1 MGGMEWVLL
10 GISVGLV
17 LACGVFG
24 AAEYSFV
31 AVDRAAVEKAASEGD
46 RQAQGVRT
54 ALRSL
59 STQLSGAQVGVTL
72 TNLIIGFLAEPAIAS
87 LLETPLEAVG
97 VPGGA
102 VPGIS
107 VTLGLVLAT
116 VATMIFGELVPKK
129 LAIAVPFPIARRTQG
144 FIRGF
149 TTVMTWPI
157 RLLNGSANGI
167 VRALGVE
174 PQEELRS
181 ARSSDEL
188 ASLTNRSAS
197 EGTLDTDTAHL
208 VQRSIAF
215 GPRTAGEIMTPR
227 VQMACVDASDPV
239 TEVIELSSSTGFSKF
254 PVIKGTSDNVVG
266 SVHVKQ
272 AVAVPRSE
280 RAHTLVREV
289 MVEATVVPESLR
301 LDPLLSLLRG
311 EGFQMAIV
319 SDEYGGT
326 AGVVT
331 LEDVVEEIV
340 GDIADEHDRY
350 GSRLRQRPD
359 GSWIISG
366 LLRPDEVADA
376 TGLALPEDEAY
387 DTVAGLL
394 VRELG
399 RIPKR
404 GDEVT
409 VPLPVVI
416 PEDDDEE
423 AVEEFAQLRV
433 ERMDGLR
440 VDRLSIKR
448 LVPDPDSES
457 DSGPDAGPGSASH
470 SGSGRGGS

>member
-1 MGGMEWVLL
+1 MEWLL
-10 GISVGLV
+10 LAVSVGLV

-31 AVDRAAVEKAASEGD
+31 TVDRAAVEKAAADGD
-46 RQAQGVRT
+46 RQAQGVRA
-54 ALRSL
+54 ALRTL

-87 LLETPLEAVG
+87 LIEGPLAAAG
-97 VPGGA
+97 VPETA
-102 VPGIS
+102 VPGIA
-107 VTLGLVLAT
+107 VTLGLVIAT
-116 VATMIFGELVPKK
+116 IVTMIFGELVPKK
-129 LAIAVPFPIARRTQG
+129 LGIAAPLATARRTQG
-144 FIRGF
+144 FQRAF
-149 TTVMTWPI
+149 TTVMTYPI
-157 RLLNGSANGI
+157 KLLNGSANAV

-188 ASLTNRSAS
+188 ASLAGRSAT
-197 EGTLDTDTAHL
+197 EGTLDSQTAHL
-208 VQRSIAF
+208 VQRSVAF

-227 VQMACVDASDPV
+227 VQMACVDATDPV
-239 TEVIELSSSTGFSKF
+239 SEVIELSGTTGFSKF
-254 PVIKGTSDNVVG
+254 PVIKGSSDNVVG

-280 RAHTLVREV
+280 RHDTLVREV

-359 GSWIISG
+359 GSWIVSG
-366 LLRPDEVADA
+366 LLRPDEVQDA
-376 TGLALPEDEAY
+376 IGLSLPEDEDY
-387 DTVAGLL
+387 DTIAGLL

-399 RIPKR
+399 RIPAR
-404 GDEVT
+404 GDRVV
-409 VPLPVVI
+409 VPLPVVL
-416 PEDDDEE
+416 PDDDDEE
-423 AVEEFAQLRV
+423 PVQEHALMRV

-440 VDRLSIKR
+440 VDRISLKR
-448 LVPDPDSES
+448 LLPEESE
-457 DSGPDAGPGSASH
+457 
-470 SGSGRGGS
+470 R

>member
-1 MGGMEWVLL
+1 M
-10 GISVGLV
+10 
-17 LACGVFG
+17 
-24 AAEYSFV
+24 
-31 AVDRAAVEKAASEGD
+31 EKAANEGD
-46 RQAQGVRT
+46 RQAQGVRQ
-54 ALRSL
+54 ALRTL
-59 STQLSGAQVGVTL
+59 STQLSGAQVGVTV
-72 TNLIIGFLAEPAIAS
+72 TNLAIGFLAEPAIAS
-87 LLETPLEAVG
+87 LIRTPLTTFG
-97 VPGGA
+97 VPEGA

-107 VTLGLVLAT
+107 VTLGLTIAT
-116 VATMIFGELVPKK
+116 VVTMLIGELVPKK
-129 LAIAVPFPIARRTQG
+129 LGIAAPFPIARRTQA
-144 FIRGF
+144 FNRGF
-149 TTVMTWPI
+149 TSVMTYPLK
-157 RLLNGSANGI
+157 LLNGSANAI
-167 VRALGVE
+167 LRALGVE

-188 ASLTNRSAS
+188 ASLAGRSAS
-197 EGTLDTDTAHL
+197 EGTLDSETAHL
-208 VQRSIAF
+208 VQRSVAF

-227 VQMACVDASDPV
+227 VQMACLDATDPV
-239 TEVIELSSSTGFSKF
+239 SEVIELSSTTGFSKF
-254 PVIKGTSDNVVG
+254 PVIKGTTDNVVG

-272 AVAVPRSE
+272 AVAVPRAE

-289 MVEATVVPESLR
+289 MVDATVVPESLR

-340 GDIADEHDRY
+340 GDISDEHDRY

-359 GSWIISG
+359 GSWIVSG

-376 TGLALPEDEAY
+376 TGIRLPEDEAY

-399 RIPKR
+399 RIPVR
-404 GDEVT
+404 GDRVL

-416 PEDDDEE
+416 PEDDDEDHVQE
-423 AVEEFAQLRV
+423 HALMRV

-440 VDRLSIKR
+440 VDRISVKR
-448 LVPDPDSES
+448 LLPESEEL
-457 DSGPDAGPGSASH
+457 A
-470 SGSGRGGS
+470 

>member
-1 MGGMEWVLL
+1 MEWLLL
-10 GISVGLV
+10 GISVALV

-72 TNLIIGFLAEPAIAS
+72 TNLVIGFLAEPAIAT
-87 LLETPLEAVG
+87 LLETPLTSLG
-97 VPGGA
+97 VPDSA
-102 VPGIS
+102 VPGIA

-116 VATMIFGELVPKK
+116 IATMIFGELVPKK
-129 LAIAVPFPIARRTQG
+129 LGIAVPFAVARRTQG
-144 FIRGF
+144 FMRGF

-157 RLLNGSANGI
+157 RVLNGSANAV

-188 ASLTNRSAS
+188 ASLANRSAS
-197 EGTLDTDTAHL
+197 EGTLDTETAHL
-208 VQRSIAF
+208 VQRSVAF

-227 VQMACVDASDPV
+227 VQMACVDATDPV
-239 TEVIELSSSTGFSKF
+239 SDVIELSGSTGFSKF

-266 SVHVKQ
+266 SIHVKQ

-340 GDIADEHDRY
+340 GEISDEHDRF
-350 GSRLRQRPD
+350 GARLRQRPD
-359 GSWIISG
+359 GSWIVSG

-399 RIPKR
+399 RIPAR
-404 GDEVT
+404 GDEVI
-409 VPLPVVI
+409 VPLPVVL

-423 AVEEFAQLRV
+423 PVHEHAVLRV

-440 VDRLSIKR
+440 VDRISIRR
-448 LVPDPDSES
+448 LIPEPPPDPL
-457 DSGPDAGPGSASH
+457 
-470 SGSGRGGS
+470 SGSGESTR

>member
-1 MGGMEWVLL
+1 MGAMEWLL
-10 GISVGLV
+10 LAISVGLV

-31 AVDRAAVEKAASEGD
+31 AVDRAAVERAANAGD

-59 STQLSGAQVGVTL
+59 STQLSGAQVGVTV
-72 TNLIIGFLAEPAIAS
+72 TNLAIGFLAEPAIAT
-87 LLETPLEAVG
+87 LLETPLKAIG
-97 VPGGA
+97 VPDGA
-102 VPGIS
+102 VPGVS
-107 VTLGLVLAT
+107 VAVGLVIAT
-116 VATMIFGELVPKK
+116 FVTMIFGELVPKK
-129 LAIAVPFPIARRTQG
+129 MAIAVPLPIARRTQG

-149 TTVMTWPI
+149 TTLNTYPI
-157 RLLNGSANGI
+157 KLLNGSANAV
-167 VRALGVE
+167 VRAVGVE

-181 ARSSDEL
+181 ARASDEL
-188 ASLTNRSAS
+188 ASLATRSAS
-197 EGTLDTDTAHL
+197 EGTLDSETAHL
-208 VQRSIAF
+208 VERSVAF

-227 VQMACVDASDPV
+227 VQMACVDATDPV
-239 TEVIELSSSTGFSKF
+239 SEVIELSGATGFSKF
-254 PVIKGTSDNVVG
+254 PVVKGSSDNVVG

-280 RAHTLVREV
+280 RHETLVREV

-340 GDIADEHDRY
+340 GDIADEHDRH

-359 GSWIISG
+359 GSWIVSG

-376 TGLALPEDEAY
+376 TGLVLPEDEDY

-399 RIPKR
+399 RIPSR
-404 GDEVT
+404 GDQVV
-409 VPLPVVI
+409 VPLPLVI

-423 AVEEFAQLRV
+423 PVQEHVLMRV

-440 VDRLSIKR
+440 VDRISLRK
-448 LVPDPDSES
+448 LE
-457 DSGPDAGPGSASH
+457 DAS
-470 SGSGRGGS
+470 

>member
-1 MGGMEWVLL
+1 MEWVLL
-10 GISVGLV
+10 AVSGALV
-17 LACGVFG
+17 LACAVFG

-31 AVDRAAVEKAASEGD
+31 AVDRAAVDRAAATGD
-46 RQAQGVRT
+46 RQALGVQA

-59 STQLSGAQVGVTL
+59 STQLSGAQVGVTI
-72 TNLIIGFLAEPAIAS
+72 TNLVIGFLAEPALAR
-87 LLETPLEAVG
+87 LLEGPLRALGLPSG
-97 VPGGA
+97 V
-102 VPGIS
+102 VPGIA
-107 VTLGLVLAT
+107 VTAGLVIAT
-116 VATMIFGELVPKK
+116 VVTMIFGELVPKK
-129 LAIAVPFPIARRTQG
+129 LAIALPLPVARRTQAL
-144 FIRGF
+144 IRGF
-149 TTVMTWPI
+149 TTLMTLPI
-157 RLLNGSANGI
+157 RLLNGSANAV
-167 VRALGVE
+167 VRFLGVE

-188 ASLTNRSAS
+188 ASLASRSAS
-197 EGTLDTDTAHL
+197 EGTLDSETAHL
-208 VQRSIAF
+208 VQRSVAF

-227 VQMACVDASDPV
+227 VQMACLDVNDPV
-239 TEVIELSSSTGFSKF
+239 SEVIELSSSTGFSKF
-254 PVIKGTSDNVVG
+254 PVIKGSADNVVG

-280 RAHTLVREV
+280 RRHTLVREV

-340 GDIADEHDRY
+340 GEIADEHDRY
-350 GSRLRQRPD
+350 GSRLRRRPD
-359 GSWIISG
+359 GSWILSG
-366 LLRPDEVADA
+366 LLRPDEVADG

-399 RIPKR
+399 RIPER
-404 GDEVT
+404 GDRVV
-409 VPLPVVI
+409 VPLPVVL
-416 PEDDDEE
+416 PDDDDEE
-423 AVEEFAQLRV
+423 PVQEHVMMRV

-440 VDRLSIKR
+440 VDRLSIRR
-448 LVPDPDSES
+448 LDPET
-457 DSGPDAGPGSASH
+457 GEAS
-470 SGSGRGGS
+470 

>member
-1 MGGMEWVLL
+1 MGDMEWLLL
-10 GISVGLV
+10 GISLGLV

-31 AVDRAAVEKAASEGD
+31 AVDRAAVEKAAGDGD
-46 RQAQGVRT
+46 RQAQGVRR

-72 TNLIIGFLAEPAIAS
+72 TNLVIGFLAEPAIAS
-87 LLETPLEAVG
+87 LLEPPLTSAG
-97 VPGGA
+97 LPRAA
-102 VPGIS
+102 VPGIA

-129 LAIAVPFPIARRTQG
+129 LAIARPLPVARRTQA
-144 FIRGF
+144 FIRAF
-149 TTVMTWPI
+149 TTATTWPI
-157 RLLNGSANGI
+157 WLLNGSANAI

-188 ASLTNRSAS
+188 ASLANRSAS

-208 VQRSIAF
+208 VQRSVAF

-227 VQMACVDASDPV
+227 VQMACVDATDPV
-239 TEVIELSSSTGFSKF
+239 SEVIELSSSTGFSKF

-359 GSWIISG
+359 GSWIVSG

-376 TGLALPEDEAY
+376 TGLALPEDEDY

-399 RIPKR
+399 RIPAR
-404 GDEVT
+404 GDQVV

-423 AVEEFAQLRV
+423 PVEEHAVMRV

-440 VDRLSIKR
+440 VDRISIRR
-448 LVPDPDSES
+448 LLPEPPED
-457 DSGPDAGPGSASH
+457 DA
-470 SGSGRGGS
+470 

>member
-1 MGGMEWVLL
+1 MEWLLL
-10 GISVGLV
+10 GISVVLV

-31 AVDRAAVEKAASEGD
+31 AVDRAAVEKAATEGD
-46 RQAQGVRT
+46 KQAQGVRA

-72 TNLIIGFLAEPAIAS
+72 TNLVIGFLAEPAIAA
-87 LLETPLEAVG
+87 LLESPLTAVG
-97 VPGGA
+97 VPAGA
-102 VPGIS
+102 VPSIA
-107 VTLGLVLAT
+107 VTLGLVIAT
-116 VATMIFGELVPKK
+116 VVTMIFGELVPKK
-129 LAIAVPFPIARRTQG
+129 LAIAAPFPIARRTQG

-149 TTVMTWPI
+149 TKVMTWPI
-157 RLLNGSANGI
+157 RLLNGSANAL

-188 ASLTNRSAS
+188 ASLANRSAS
-197 EGTLDTDTAHL
+197 EGTLDTETAHL
-208 VQRSIAF
+208 VQRSVAF

-227 VQMACVDASDPV
+227 VQMACVDATDPV
-239 TEVIELSSSTGFSKF
+239 SEVIELSRSTGFSKF

-266 SVHVKQ
+266 SIHVKQ

-289 MVEATVVPESLR
+289 MVDATVVPESLR

-311 EGFQMAIV
+311 EGFQIAIV

-340 GDIADEHDRY
+340 GDISDEHDRY
-350 GSRLRQRPD
+350 RSRLRQRPD
-359 GSWIISG
+359 GSWIVSG

-376 TGLALPEDEAY
+376 TGLALPEDEDY

-404 GDEVT
+404 GDQVA
-409 VPLPVVI
+409 VPLPVVL

-423 AVEEFAQLRV
+423 PVQDSALLRV

-440 VDRLSIKR
+440 VDRISLRR
-448 LVPDPDSES
+448 LPADP
-457 DSGPDAGPGSASH
+457 GPHAGPP
-470 SGSGRGGS
+470 SGEGT

>member
-1 MGGMEWVLL
+1 MGSMEWLL
-10 GISVGLV
+10 LAISVGLV
-17 LACGVFG
+17 VACGVFG

-31 AVDRAAVEKAASEGD
+31 AADRAAVERAANEGD
-46 RQAQGVRT
+46 KQAEGVRI

-59 STQLSGAQVGVTL
+59 STQLSGAQIGVTL
-72 TNLIIGFLAEPAIAS
+72 TNLVIGFLAEPALAA
-87 LLETPLEAVG
+87 LLETPLKAAG
-97 VPGGA
+97 VPEGA
-102 VPGIS
+102 VPGIA
-107 VTLGLVLAT
+107 VAIGLVIAT
-116 VATMIFGELVPKK
+116 VVTMIFGELVPKK
-129 LAIAVPFPIARRTQG
+129 MAIALPLPVARRTQA

-149 TTVMTWPI
+149 TSLMTYPI
-157 RLLNGSANGI
+157 KVLNGSANAV
-167 VRALGVE
+167 VRAVGVE

-181 ARSSDEL
+181 ARASDEL
-188 ASLTNRSAS
+188 ASLAQRSAS
-197 EGTLDTDTAHL
+197 EGTLDSETAHL
-208 VQRSIAF
+208 VERSVAF

-227 VQMACVDASDPV
+227 VQMACLDLTDPV
-239 TEVIELSSSTGFSKF
+239 SEVIELSGATGFSKF
-254 PVIKGTSDNVVG
+254 PVVKGSSDNVVG

-280 RAHTLVREV
+280 RSDTLVREI
-289 MVEATVVPESLR
+289 MVDATVVPESLR

-376 TGLALPEDEAY
+376 TGLDLPEDEDY

-394 VRELG
+394 VRDLG
-399 RIPKR
+399 RIPTR
-404 GDEVT
+404 GDRAVI
-409 VPLPVVI
+409 PLPVVH

-423 AVEEFAQLRV
+423 PVQEHVLMRV

-440 VDRLSIKR
+440 VDRISLRR
-448 LVPDPDSES
+448 LEE
-457 DSGPDAGPGSASH
+457 GDA
-470 SGSGRGGS
+470 

>member
-1 MGGMEWVLL
+1 MGAMEWLLL
-10 GISVGLV
+10 GISVCLV

-72 TNLIIGFLAEPAIAS
+72 TNLVIGFLAEPAIAS
-87 LLETPLEAVG
+87 LLETPLTSVG
-97 VPGGA
+97 VPEGA

-116 VATMIFGELVPKK
+116 IATMIFGELVPKK
-129 LAIAVPFPIARRTQG
+129 LGIAIPYTIARRTQG
-144 FIRGF
+144 FMRGF

-157 RLLNGSANGI
+157 RLLNGSANAL
-167 VRALGVE
+167 VRMLGVE

-188 ASLTNRSAS
+188 ASLANRSAS
-197 EGTLDTDTAHL
+197 EGTLDTETAHL
-208 VQRSIAF
+208 VQRSVAF

-227 VQMACVDASDPV
+227 VQMACVDATDPV
-239 TEVIELSSSTGFSKF
+239 SLVIELSQETGFSKF
-254 PVIKGTSDNVVG
+254 PVIKGSSDNVVG

-280 RAHTLVREV
+280 RSHTLVREV
-289 MVEATVVPESLR
+289 MVDATVVPESLR

-376 TGLALPEDEAY
+376 TGLALPEDETY

-399 RIPKR
+399 RIARR
-404 GDEVT
+404 GDEVR

-423 AVEEFAQLRV
+423 PIQDFALLRV

-440 VDRLSIKR
+440 VDRLSIMR
-448 LVPDPDSES
+448 LTPQPAADPEAGES
-457 DSGPDAGPGSASH
+457 S
-470 SGSGRGGS
+470 

>member
-1 MGGMEWVLL
+1 MGAMEWLL
-10 GISVGLV
+10 LAISVGLV

-31 AVDRAAVEKAASEGD
+31 AVDRAAVERAANEGD

-54 ALRSL
+54 ALRHL
-59 STQLSGAQVGVTL
+59 STQLSGAQVGVTV
-72 TNLIIGFLAEPAIAS
+72 TNLAIGFLAEPAIAS
-87 LLETPLEAVG
+87 LLEAPLRAVG
-97 VPGGA
+97 VHGGA
-102 VPGIS
+102 VAGVS
-107 VTLGLVLAT
+107 VAIGLVLAT
-116 VATMIFGELVPKK
+116 VVTMIFGELVPKK
-129 LAIAVPFPIARRTQG
+129 MAIALPLPIARRTQG

-149 TTVMTWPI
+149 TTLNTYPI
-157 RLLNGSANGI
+157 KLLNGSANAV
-167 VRALGVE
+167 VRAVGVE

-181 ARSSDEL
+181 ARASDEL
-188 ASLTNRSAS
+188 ASLATRSAS
-197 EGTLDTDTAHL
+197 EGTLDSETAHL
-208 VQRSIAF
+208 VERSVAF

-227 VQMACVDASDPV
+227 VQMACVDATDPV
-239 TEVIELSSSTGFSKF
+239 SEVIELSGATGFSKF
-254 PVIKGTSDNVVG
+254 PVVKGSADNVVG

-280 RAHTLVREV
+280 RSETLVREV
-289 MVEATVVPESLR
+289 MVDATVVPESLR

-340 GDIADEHDRY
+340 GDIADEHDRH
-350 GSRLRQRPD
+350 GARLRQRPD
-359 GSWIISG
+359 GSWIVSG
-366 LLRPDEVADA
+366 LLRPDEVGDA
-376 TGLALPEDEAY
+376 TGLVLPEDEDY

-399 RIPKR
+399 RIPAR
-404 GDEVT
+404 GDQVQ
-409 VPLPVVI
+409 VPLPVII

-423 AVEEFAQLRV
+423 PVHEHVLMRV

-440 VDRLSIKR
+440 VDRISLRK
-448 LVPDPDSES
+448 LEE
-457 DSGPDAGPGSASH
+457 AS
-470 SGSGRGGS
+470 

>member
-1 MGGMEWVLL
+1 MGTMEWLL
-10 GISVGLV
+10 LAISAGLV

-31 AVDRAAVEKAASEGD
+31 AIDRAAVEKAASEGD
-46 RQAQGVRT
+46 RQAEGVRQ

-59 STQLSGAQVGVTL
+59 STQLSGAQIGVTL
-72 TNLIIGFLAEPAIAS
+72 TNLVIGFLAEPAIAT
-87 LLETPLEAVG
+87 LLEGPLEVVG
-97 VPGGA
+97 VPEGA

-107 VTLGLVLAT
+107 VAVGLVLAT
-116 VATMIFGELVPKK
+116 VATMLFGELVPKK
-129 LAIAVPFPIARRTQG
+129 LGIAIPFTVARRTQV

-149 TTVMTWPI
+149 TTVMTYPI
-157 RLLNGSANGI
+157 KLLNGSANAL

-188 ASLTNRSAS
+188 ASLATRSAS
-197 EGTLDTDTAHL
+197 EGTLDSETAHL

-227 VQMACVDASDPV
+227 VQMACVDATDPV
-239 TEVIELSSSTGFSKF
+239 SEVIELSSSTGFSKF

-340 GDIADEHDRY
+340 GDISDEHDRY
-350 GSRLRQRPD
+350 GSRLRRRPD
-359 GSWIISG
+359 GSAPTRWPTPPGCGCPRTSPTTRSPG
-366 LLRPDEVADA
+366 CWCVSS
-376 TGLALPEDEAY
+376 
-387 DTVAGLL
+387 AGS
-394 VRELG
+394 
-399 RIPKR
+399 P
-404 GDEVT
+404 
-409 VPLPVVI
+409 
-416 PEDDDEE
+416 
-423 AVEEFAQLRV
+423 
-433 ERMDGLR
+433 
-440 VDRLSIKR
+440 
-448 LVPDPDSES
+448 
-457 DSGPDAGPGSASH
+457 SAAIGWWSPCR
-470 SGSGRGGS
+470 S

>member
-1 MGGMEWVLL
+1 MGRMEWVLL
-10 GISVGLV
+10 AISVGLV

-31 AVDRAAVEKAASEGD
+31 AVDRAAVERAANAGD
-46 RQAQGVRT
+46 RKAEGVRA

-59 STQLSGAQVGVTL
+59 STQLSGAQIGVTL
-72 TNLIIGFLAEPAIAS
+72 TNLVIGFLAEPAIAK
-87 LLETPLEAVG
+87 LLETPLGAVG
-97 VPGGA
+97 LPSEA
-102 VPGIS
+102 VPGIA
-107 VTLGLVLAT
+107 VTVGLVVAT
-116 VATMIFGELVPKK
+116 VVTMIFGELVPKK
-129 LAIAVPFPIARRTQG
+129 IAIALPLPVALRTQAL
-144 FIRGF
+144 IRGF
-149 TTVMTWPI
+149 TTAMTYPI
-157 RLLNGSANGI
+157 KLLNGSANAV

-181 ARSSDEL
+181 ARASDEL
-188 ASLTNRSAS
+188 ASLATRSAS
-197 EGTLDTDTAHL
+197 EGTLDSDTAHL
-208 VQRSIAF
+208 VERSVAF

-227 VQMACVDASDPV
+227 VQMACVDATDPV
-239 TEVIELSSSTGFSKF
+239 SAIIDLSGSTGFSKF
-254 PVIKGTSDNVVG
+254 PVIKGSSDNVVG

-280 RAHTLVREV
+280 RHETLVRQV
-289 MVEATVVPESLR
+289 MVDATVVPESLR

-359 GSWIISG
+359 GSWIVSG

-376 TGLALPEDEAY
+376 TGVDLPEDDDY

-399 RIPKR
+399 RIPVR
-404 GDEVT
+404 GDRVV

-416 PEDDDEE
+416 PEDADEE
-423 AVEEFAQLRV
+423 PVQDHALMRV
-433 ERMDGLR
+433 ELMDGLR
-440 VDRLSIKR
+440 VDRISLKR
-448 LVPDPDSES
+448 LD
-457 DSGPDAGPGSASH
+457 DATGADA
-470 SGSGRGGS
+470 